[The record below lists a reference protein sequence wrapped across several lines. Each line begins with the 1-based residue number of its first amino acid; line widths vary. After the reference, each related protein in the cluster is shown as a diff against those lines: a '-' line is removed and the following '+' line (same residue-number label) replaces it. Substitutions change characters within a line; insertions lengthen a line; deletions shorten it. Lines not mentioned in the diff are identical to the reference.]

1 MPNPK
6 KLGVWVSLIG
16 FVGAIS
22 VPLTVLAADE
32 PSIVE
37 EIVVTGSYIKRDS
50 FDSASPLTV
59 ITGADIELNGVT
71 NLGEIM
77 YDLPFNYGSSVQT
90 NTFAARPQASS
101 FTSTNLRG
109 LGPRA
114 TLQLIDGKRTSVTNL
129 NSFVP
134 QIAIA
139 RMDILKDGASALYG
153 TDAVAGVVNV
163 ITRKDFSGIKT
174 SFFHTEDKDGD
185 LRESVYDIILGA
197 DTDNG
202 HITMAMA
209 YKTRNTLE
217 YLDRKKFARGQ
228 WSRSGTGNP
237 GTWAVPDRDPATGA
251 LVGTSTRTPDPGC
264 GVSNGP
270 GGDDLGSRWNYL
282 SGQLI
287 GTTCNFHFGE
297 TWNYMN

>member
-16 FVGAIS
+16 FVGAIG
-22 VPLTVLAADE
+22 VPLTALAADT
-32 PSIVE
+32 IVE

-163 ITRKDFSGIKT
+163 ITRKDFSSIKT

-185 LRESVYDIILGA
+185 LRESRIRLAIP
-197 DTDNG
+197 
-202 HITMAMA
+202 
-209 YKTRNTLE
+209 
-217 YLDRKKFARGQ
+217 
-228 WSRSGTGNP
+228 SS
-237 GTWAVPDRDPATGA
+237 
-251 LVGTSTRTPDPGC
+251 TSTARNLPGAS
-264 GVSNGP
+264 GRNQAPAIREPGP
-270 GGDDLGSRWNYL
+270 YL
-282 SGQLI
+282 
-287 GTTCNFHFGE
+287 NAA
-297 TWNYMN
+297 